1 MSTIN
6 RDFRFND
13 AKSRHK
19 RHPALSWGLFALA
32 SIVIGVVVA
41 STGDFSSEAPDL
53 AEQAS
58 AELTTLALPLKAQE
72 AITDVPTRSVALPLK
87 PKGAPRETVEL
98 ETRTL
103 NNEPQTRVTR
113 ESIRLPLPELQAQ
126 QEIIDDIQQQGD
138 RQWRELKVKPG
149 DSMARLFKRA
159 NISPQQLDELMKSGK
174 AVKKLKRIFPG
185 DTIRVLTDDN
195 GVLQALSYEIN
206 HESYLLAERQ
216 DGKLVASIEQYEIEK
231 RTAHAS
237 GTIKSS
243 LFLAAAEAGVSE
255 NIIMELAGIFG
266 WDIDFV
272 LDIRKGD
279 TFNVLY
285 EELYRNGEKIADGE
299 ILAAEFVNNGKAYRA
314 VRYVN
319 PQTNRAEY
327 YSEDGK
333 SMRKAFLRTPV
344 HFSRISSRFTTGRK
358 HPILNKIRAHKG
370 VDYAAK
376 RGTPIRAAGDG
387 KIIYRGKKGGYGKTV
402 IIQHGSRY
410 STLYAHMNNYKRGQ
424 RVGGKVKQG
433 EVIGFVGSS
442 GLATGPHLH
451 YEFRVNGVH
460 RNPLTVRLP
469 TAQPVPKRFKLDF
482 ETKTRPVL
490 AQLDLLTRT
499 QLAANSP

>member
-6 RDFRFND
+6 RDFRFHHR
-13 AKSRHK
+13 ARTRSQ
-19 RHPALSWGLFALA
+19 RHPALRWGLFALA

-41 STGDFSSEAPDL
+41 NTGEFKREQTAP
-53 AEQAS
+53 QQ
-58 AELTTLALPLKAQE
+58 LTGVALSLTNPDDTSPADTVSRVLPLKQHNTPASRHDE
-72 AITDVPTRSVALPLK
+72 KTAVIPNT
-87 PKGAPRETVEL
+87 
-98 ETRTL
+98 
-103 NNEPQTRVTR
+103 PQTRISR
-113 ESIRLPLPELQAQ
+113 ESVRLPLPELQAQ
-126 QEIIDDIQQQGD
+126 QAIIDDIEQQGN
-138 RQWRELKVKPG
+138 RHWQELKVRSG
-149 DSMARLFKRA
+149 DSLARLFKRA
-159 NISPQQLDELMKSGK
+159 GISARQLDELMKSGK
-174 AVKKLKRIFPG
+174 AVKKLRRIFPG

-195 GVLQALSYEIN
+195 GTLQALSYEIDPQ
-206 HESYLLAERQ
+206 SYLLAERQ
-216 DGKLVASIEQYEIEK
+216 HGKLVASIEQYDIET

-237 GTIKSS
+237 GIIQSS
-243 LFLAAAEAGVSE
+243 LFLAAAEAGISE
-255 NIIMELAGIFG
+255 NLIMELAGIFG

-279 TFNVLY
+279 SFHVMY
-285 EELYRNGEKIADGE
+285 EELYRNGEKIADGN

-314 VRYVN
+314 VRYIN

-333 SMRKAFLRTPV
+333 SMRKAFLRSPV
-344 HFSRISSRFTTGRK
+344 HFSRISSKFSTGRK
-358 HPILNKIRAHKG
+358 HPVLNKIRAHRG

-387 KIIYRGKKGGYGKTV
+387 KIVYRGKKGGYGKTV

-410 STLYAHMNNYKRGQ
+410 STLYAHMNHYKRGQ
-424 RVGGKVKQG
+424 RVGKKVKQG

-469 TAQPVPKRFKLDF
+469 DAQPVPKRYRLDF
-482 ETKTRPVL
+482 ETKTRPLL
-490 AQLDLLTRT
+490 AQLELLSQTR
-499 QLAANSP
+499 LAAND